1 MYINISSDPS
11 IVSVNSKKYDKAYD
25 SFNTLEHYEYSG
37 THTYSR
43 PYTLLYKIAI
53 KMKFK

>member
-11 IVSVNSKKYDKAYD
+11 IMSVNSKKYDKAYD
-25 SFNTLEHYEYSG
+25 SFNTLEYYECSG

-43 PYTLLYKIAI
+43 P
-53 KMKFK
+53 